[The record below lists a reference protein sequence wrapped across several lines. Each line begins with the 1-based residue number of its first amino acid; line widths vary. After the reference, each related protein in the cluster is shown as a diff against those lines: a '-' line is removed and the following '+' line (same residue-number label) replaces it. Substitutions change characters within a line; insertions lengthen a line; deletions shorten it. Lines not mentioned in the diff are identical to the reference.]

1 MEQRN
6 MIFAFVLSMLVLVS
20 WQALFP
26 ADETGNK
33 AAEPTAGAQ
42 QTPVEA
48 TGDAP
53 VSGEASVTATAGD
66 KRSATPPAPKTP
78 HDAEKPAQTRLAT
91 LHNGLLTVSIN
102 NRGAIIS
109 ATTRKYRQTIDPDS
123 PPVSVLDIN
132 GEHPRYINAGLVGL
146 SLPVFHVVKVSPD
159 ASSARLQATL
169 PDGGVWLREFS
180 LAKDGYVVR
189 MHDHISGSRDY
200 RMFRQ
205 VVARNPNREKT
216 RMRQFSGPVSLLD
229 DKLVEHSYDD
239 LDKES
244 PIRQKARGGWTGIMD
259 HYFIAAIIGGADKV
273 YDYYYKGDGK
283 TYQSGVIASGEHA
296 GNGSDFTVEM
306 YIGPKATE
314 AMTPLGVALERSV
327 DYGWFAVIAKPL
339 HAVLLWL
346 HTFIGNY
353 GLCII
358 VLVVLIKLLFYW
370 PTQKSYES
378 MAAMRKLQPEMQRLR
393 EIYGDDRQKM
403 GQEMMALYKRHKVNP
418 MGGCLPIVIQIP
430 VFFALYKTLL
440 VSIEL
445 RHAPFYGWIHDLSA
459 MDPFYVLPVVMGA
472 TMLVQQ
478 RLNPAPPDPMQ
489 AKIMKFL
496 PVLFT
501 FMFLFFPSGLVLYW
515 LVNNVL
521 SIAQQWYILKVKQ
534 AL

>member
-6 MIFAFVLSMLVLVS
+6 MIMAFVLSMLVLVS

-26 ADETGNK
+26 ADDAGDNK
-33 AAEPTAGAQ
+33 QDRTLEHQ
-42 QTPVEA
+42 QTPVGDVPETQPSA
-48 TGDAP
+48 DKSAGSSASTGQTAAP
-53 VSGEASVTATAGD
+53 RLS
-66 KRSATPPAPKTP
+66 APKAQGSIVSTP
-78 HDAEKPAQTRLAT
+78 VAT
-91 LHNGLLTVSIN
+91 LHNKFLTLKIN
-102 NRGAIIS
+102 AQGAIVS
-109 ATTRKYRQTIDPDS
+109 ATTSQYRQTIDPDS
-123 PPVSVLDIN
+123 PPVSVLDVSSD
-132 GEHPRYINAGLVGL
+132 HPRYINAGVVGL
-146 SLPVFHVVKVSPD
+146 PLPVFRVLD
-159 ASSARLQATL
+159 ASSDGSSVRLQAAL
-169 PDGGVWLREFS
+169 ADGGVWQRE
-180 LAKDGYVVR
+180 LTLNAGGYLVT
-189 MHDHISGSRDY
+189 MHDHIAGSRDY

-205 VVARNPNREKT
+205 VVARNPSRET
-216 RMRQFSGPVSLLD
+216 SNLRQFSGPVSLID

-259 HYFIAAIIGGADKV
+259 HYFIAAIIGGNDKV

-283 TYQSGVIASGEHA
+283 TYQAGMIANGEHA
-296 GNGSDFTVEM
+296 QNGTDFSVNM
-306 YIGPKATE
+306 YIGPKAIE
-314 AMTPLGVALERSV
+314 AMAPLGVSLERSV

-339 HAVLLWL
+339 HSLLLWL
-346 HTFIGNY
+346 HSFIGNY

-393 EIYGDDRQKM
+393 ELYGDDRQKM
-403 GQEMMALYKRHKVNP
+403 GQEMMALYKKHKVNP
-418 MGGCLPIVIQIP
+418 MGGCLPIIIQIP
-430 VFFALYKTLL
+430 VFFALYKALL

-459 MDPFYVLPVVMGA
+459 MDPYYVLPVVMGA

-489 AKIMKFL
+489 AKVMKFL
-496 PVLFT
+496 PILFT

-521 SIAQQWYILKVKQ
+521 SIAQQWYILKVRQ